1 MNERKFTV
9 NSLVLIV
16 MIFSLALLFFTVN
29 LVTMAEPYAENSFYR
44 IEGTKYYVH
53 YSTMDPSGIYLGS
66 GRTAELMIEGKYG
79 HDWGAA
85 LVGNTYYCNEMKDTD
100 FGLMVTDVVKIDL
113 TTFKKETVLRNS
125 MIRGK
130 CASGELIIYE
140 GYISPTWSPD
150 VNPFRCVFRVSDS
163 KIQEDADAA
172 VVSWYDTSSDSIV
185 YSKTDPNA
193 HHNKREEYYI
203 SRTLEEV
210 RGK

>member
-1 MNERKFTV
+1 MKKTKFTF
-9 NSLVLIV
+9 NSLLLIV
-16 MIFSLALLFFTVN
+16 AIFSALVLFIGI
-29 LVTMAEPYAENSFYR
+29 TMVDMATILPVEDSYR
-44 IEGTKYYVH
+44 IGDTEYFVR
-53 YSTMDPSGIYLGS
+53 YSSFHPYGIYRGNDQLVLKGS
-66 GRTAELMIEGKYG
+66 YG

-203 SRTLEEV
+203 SRTLEKV

>member
-79 HDWGAA
+79 HDWGAVA
-85 LVGNTYYCNEMKDTD
+85 VGDKLYINEYSKTD
-100 FGLMVTDVVKIDL
+100 FGIMLTRLVCIDL
-113 TTFKKETVLRNS
+113 TTFEKTVLRNDT
-125 MIRGK
+125 MLRGR
-130 CASGELIIYE
+130 CRSGELVAVSGFVMPSNMPDTNSLCKMYSFSKNDIHLE
-140 GYISPTWSPD
+140 DKDAVVLYIDPET
-150 VNPFRCVFRVSDS
+150 
-163 KIQEDADAA
+163 AA
-172 VVSWYDTSSDSIV
+172 VVHSVRDKAALED
-185 YSKTDPNA
+185 DF
-193 HHNKREEYYI
+193 E
-203 SRTLEEV
+203 SRFIETTLEEAAQ
-210 RGK
+210 